1 MGVVGKR
8 GAAPY
13 KGLSIHAMYLKILSL
28 NI

>member
-13 KGLSIHAMYLKILSL
+13 KGLSIQAMYRKIRTLKI
-28 NI
+28 